1 MVRDGACDLKRY
13 LMLRI
18 AVMPVLLFGIASLV
32 FLVSRMT
39 PGDPL
44 VTIVGERNLNNP
56 EIVAAA
62 KQRWGLDQ
70 SGFEQYV
77 KYVKNLLHGDM
88 GTSFSTRQS
97 VTHDLWQRLPATLE
111 LTFVALAL
119 GVTIGLALGVLAART
134 RNRMPDHLS
143 RFFALIGSSMPAFW
157 AGLILLFIFYAKLG
171 WLPGPGRI
179 DPRGIA
185 PDKVTG
191 FYTVDSLLMG
201 DFELFKDSVMHLV
214 LPASVLGWGVVGI
227 VSRLV
232 RASLL
237 DELSMDYVRV
247 ARAMGLRERT
257 VVDSHALRN
266 ALLPTITIVAF
277 TFAFL
282 LTGAVLTETVFSWPG
297 VGSYAVDASRNL
309 DYPAIIGVTLLGG
322 TAFLMTNLVSDI
334 AYAFADPRIRLS

>member
-1 MVRDGACDLKRY
+1 MKRY
-13 LMLRI
+13 LLLRI
-18 AVMPVLLFGIASLV
+18 AVMPFLLFGIASLV
-32 FLVSRMT
+32 FLVSRLT

-62 KQRWGLDQ
+62 KARWGLDQ
-70 SGFEQYV
+70 SGFEQYLH
-77 KYVKNLLHGDM
+77 YMRNLVRGDM
-88 GTSFSTRQS
+88 GTSFTTRQS
-97 VTHDLWQRLPATLE
+97 VTHDLWLRLPATLE
-111 LTFVALAL
+111 LTFVALAI
-119 GVTIGLALGVLAART
+119 GVIAGIGLGVLAART
-134 RNRMPDHLS
+134 RNRMPDHVS
-143 RFFALIGSSMPAFW
+143 RFFALIGSSLPAFW

-179 DPRGIA
+179 DPRGVA

-191 FYTVDSLLMG
+191 FFTVDALIEG
-201 DFELFKDSVMHLV
+201 DLSLFKDAVMHLI

-232 RASLL
+232 RAALL
-237 DELSMDYVRV
+237 DEFSIDYVRV

-257 VVDSHALRN
+257 VVNTHALRN

-322 TAFLMTNLVSDI
+322 TAFLVTNLLSDI

>member
-1 MVRDGACDLKRY
+1 
-13 LMLRI
+13 
-18 AVMPVLLFGIASLV
+18 MPFLLFGIASIV
-32 FLVSRMT
+32 FLVSRLT

-56 EIVAAA
+56 EVVATA
-62 KQRWGLDQ
+62 KAQWGLDQ
-70 SGFEQYV
+70 SVLQQYF
-77 KYVKNLLHGDM
+77 KYMKNLLHGDM
-88 GTSFSTRQS
+88 GTSFTTRQP
-97 VTHDLWQRLPATLE
+97 VVHDLWQRLPATLE
-111 LTFVALAL
+111 LTIYALL
-119 GVTIGLALGVLAART
+119 GGVIVGVTLGVLAARH
-134 RNRMPDHLS
+134 RNKFIDHIA
-143 RFFALIGSSMPAFW
+143 RFFALMGSSLPAFW
-157 AGLILLFIFYAKLG
+157 AGLLLLYVFYAQLA

-179 DPRGIA
+179 DPRGVA

-191 FYTVDSLLMG
+191 FYTIDSLLQG
-201 DFELFKDSVMHLV
+201 DLALFKDSVLHLI
-214 LPASVLGWGVVGI
+214 LPATVLGWGVVGI

-237 DELSMDYVRV
+237 DEFSMDYVRV
-247 ARAMGLRERT
+247 GRAMGLRERT
-257 VVDSHALRN
+257 VVNTHALRN

-322 TAFLMTNLVSDI
+322 TAFLFTNLFSDI

>member
-1 MVRDGACDLKRY
+1 
-13 LMLRI
+13 
-18 AVMPVLLFGIASLV
+18 MPFLLFGIATIV
-32 FLVSRMT
+32 FLVSRLT

-56 EIVAAA
+56 EVVAAA
-62 KQRWGLDQ
+62 KARWGLDQ
-70 SGFEQYV
+70 SVFEQYF
-77 KYVKNLLHGDM
+77 KYMKNLLHGDM
-88 GTSFSTRQS
+88 GTSFTTRQS
-97 VTHDLWQRLPATLE
+97 VTGDLWQRLPATLE
-111 LTFVALAL
+111 LTFVAL
-119 GVTIGLALGVLAART
+119 TIGVVVGVAIGVLAARH
-134 RNRMPDHLS
+134 RNKMIDHVA
-143 RFFALIGSSMPAFW
+143 RVFALVGSSLPAFW

-179 DPRGIA
+179 NPRGTA
-185 PDKVTG
+185 PDKITG
-191 FYTVDSLLMG
+191 FYTVDSLLHG
-201 DFELFKDSVMHLV
+201 DLSQFTDSMKHLV
-214 LPASVLGWGVVGI
+214 LPACVLGYGVVGI

-237 DELSMDYVRV
+237 DEFSIDYVRV

-257 VVDSHALRN
+257 VVNTHALRN

-322 TAFLMTNLVSDI
+322 TAFLFTNLVSDV